1 MEADDIRRLHTLNLL
16 QDIDL
21 YFAGLMMTLAGDTAC
36 PELALAA
43 GLVSNTT
50 AGEKHICLDL
60 EASASRPLAALFGE
74 VPENAAALLQG
85 VQTPAAGAWS
95 ARLQACRVVGAPGE
109 YRPLVLDGQNRL
121 YLYRYWAYEQQL
133 AAEIRT
139 RINADRPAVDPDV
152 LRVGLARYFPPSKEH
167 PDWQKIAAFAAVTS
181 DFTVIS
187 GGPGTGKTH
196 TVTNILALLLELD
209 ADLQVAV
216 CAPTGKAA
224 ARIQESIK
232 STKQTLDCSSALLP
246 KIPEEA
252 TTIHRLLGVRRDS
265 SNFYHDQ
272 HNQLPIDVLIVDEA
286 SMVSLALMT
295 KLLRATAAESRVIL
309 LGDRNQLASV
319 EAGAVLG
326 DLCAAADT
334 ENFSKAFCAQYAT
347 VGTDDLVPGCAA
359 DQAVLSDCA
368 VELKFSYRFDAAAAI
383 GAVSRAVNSGDAG
396 AALAIT
402 DQDTSGTISRK
413 ALPDPDELEARLTAL
428 VDTGYAGPS
437 TAEDLQAAFRV
448 LDTFRIL
455 CSHRRG
461 PYGVAGINRLMEG
474 VLRKKGLIN
483 ATGPYYRGRPIMLQH
498 NDHTLGLYNGD
509 VGVVWPDDNGENRA
523 WFPDRAGGLRALSLN
538 RLPAHET
545 VYAMTIHKSQG
556 SEFDRILMILP
567 NVASPIY
574 TRELVYTALTRA
586 RQSIDIWAAADIFE
600 TAIQTRV
607 ERRSGLREALL
618 SP

>member
-1 MEADDIRRLHTLNLL
+1 MEDYDIQRLHTLKLL

-21 YFAGLMMTLAGDTAC
+21 HFAGLMMNLAGDAAC
-36 PELALAA
+36 AELALAA

-50 AGEKHICLDL
+50 ADEKHICLDL
-60 EASASRPLAALFGE
+60 EASASRPLTALFSD
-74 VPENAAALLQG
+74 VAASAAAQLQHIH
-85 VQTPAAGAWS
+85 TPAAGAWS
-95 ARLQACRVVGAPGE
+95 AKLKACPVVGGPGE

-133 AAEIRT
+133 AAEIKT
-139 RINADRPAVDPDV
+139 RIKADRPRVDHG
-152 LRVGLARYFPPSKEH
+152 LLQKSLARYFPPPKVL
-167 PDWQKIAAFAAVTS
+167 PDWQKIAAFAAVTGRL
-181 DFTVIS
+181 TIIS

-232 STKQTLDCSSALLP
+232 STKQTLNCPSALLP

-252 TTIHRLLGVRRDS
+252 TTIHRLLGVRRNS
-265 SNFYHDQ
+265 PNFYHDQ

-286 SMVSLALMT
+286 SMVSLALMK
-295 KLLRATAAESRVIL
+295 KLLQATAAECRIIL

-326 DLCAAADT
+326 DLCAAADP
-334 ENFSKAFCAQYAT
+334 ENFSETFCEQYAA
-347 VGTDDLVPGCAA
+347 VGAADLVPGCAA

-402 DQDTSGTISRK
+402 DQDTNGTISRK
-413 ALPDPDELEARLTAL
+413 ALPDPDDLEDCLAAL

-437 TAEDLQAAFRV
+437 AAEDLQAAFRV

-461 PYGVAGINRLMEG
+461 LYGVVGINRLMEG
-474 VLRKKGLIN
+474 ILQKKGLID
-483 ATGPYYRGRPIMLQH
+483 AVGPYYRGRPVMVQH
-498 NDHTLGLYNGD
+498 NDYTLGLYNGD
-509 VGVVWPDDNGENRA
+509 VGIIWPDDNGENRA
-523 WFPDRAGGLRALSLN
+523 WFPDRTGGLRALSTN

-567 NVASPIY
+567 NVAAPIY
-574 TRELVYTALTRA
+574 TRELVYTGLTRA

-600 TAIQTRV
+600 TAIQARV

-618 SP
+618 GP